1 MKYLVVPLIFIVC
14 NSVMKISYAETIR
27 YQNSK
32 SNVPVATAVEVP
44 PLYSTVYLSG
54 KLPIRNSYDNDTK
67 KQTIQVLKE
76 IEKSLLNMGLSLADI
91 VRLQVFLVGVPELNN
106 RMDIDGFSQ
115 AYIEFFGTKQRPHL
129 PSRTLVQ
136 VAALSN
142 NMLVEIEATA
152 VRKVKSEI
160 SSEKD
165 TLRKD

>member
-14 NSVMKISYAETIR
+14 NSIMKTSYAETIR
-27 YQNSK
+27 YKNSK
-32 SNVPVATAVEVP
+32 SNFPVATAVEVP

-54 KLPIRNSYDNDTK
+54 KLPIRNSYDNNTK

-91 VRLQVFLVGVPELNN
+91 VKLPVFLVGVPELNN
-106 RMDIDGFSQ
+106 KMDIDGFSQ
-115 AYIEFFGTKQRPHL
+115 AYIEFFGTKQQPNL

-142 NMLVEIEATA
+142 NTLVEIEATA
-152 VRKVKSEI
+152 VRRVNSET
-160 SSEKD
+160 SSGKYTLQKD
-165 TLRKD
+165 